1 MTAIPARRRRRMI
14 AAMITSGLSVIAL
27 PGGLF
32 LGTNSL
38 LRASGGN
45 SIDSRGTVDVPSSV
59 VEMLAVINTR
69 NEVASLALLAITP
82 EGKGGTIV
90 SIPVGSMADVAKTE
104 QPRRIADSYTTGGLQ
119 ALKTDVENLMNITVD
134 FADDVTATEF
144 AAVLTDVGTQPVV
157 LQQPVTDTGADGVPV
172 VVLEAGSSTAT
183 PDLLA
188 TGLAASQTGTPE
200 SARLPQVKALWNS
213 IARAGVAMPAADVA
227 ASTSSIS
234 PLDPSVFTSTPAFV
248 KALLMGEIDVWQFS
262 STLFTDDVRNPNKV
276 DLYGL
281 DGGEVLMVMASVVP
295 SALTVTTANVA
306 VMIDI
311 PFASASVAKEVVTR
325 LAYLGANVVLVR
337 QSPDLATERT
347 TVYYN
352 DSIART
358 EAEAYPTLLG
368 PLEFMESK
376 DVISGVNLRI
386 VLGNDFVAFLGQ
398 GSSTS
403 TSTTSTTEP
412 K

>member
-14 AAMITSGLSVIAL
+14 AAMVTSGLSVIAL

-59 VEMLAVINTR
+59 VEMLAVINSR
-69 NEVASLALLAITP
+69 NEVASLALLAVTP

-104 QPRRIADSYTTGGLQ
+104 QPRRIADSYTSGGLQ

-144 AAVLTDVGTQPVV
+144 ATVLTDVGTQPVV
-157 LQQPVTDTGADGVPV
+157 LQQPVTDTGVDGVPI

-200 SARLPQVKALWNS
+200 SARLPQVKALWGS
-213 IARAGVAMPAADVA
+213 IARAGVATPTPEVA

-234 PLDPSVFTSTPAFV
+234 PLDPSVFTSTTAFV
-248 KALLMGEIDVWQFS
+248 EALLMGEIDVWQFS

-295 SALTVTTANVA
+295 SALTVTNANVA

-352 DSIART
+352 DSIAKT

-368 PLEFMESK
+368 PLEFTESK

-398 GSSTS
+398 GSATN

>member
-14 AAMITSGLSVIAL
+14 AAMVTSGLSVIAL

-45 SIDSRGTVDVPSSV
+45 SIDSRGTVDIPSSV
-59 VEMLAVINTR
+59 VEMLAVINSR
-69 NEVASLALLAITP
+69 NEVASLALLAVTP

-90 SIPVGSMADVAKTE
+90 SIPVGASADVAKTE
-104 QPRRIADSYTTGGLQ
+104 LPRRIADSYATGGLL
-119 ALKTDVENLMNITVD
+119 ALETDVENLMNITVD
-134 FADDVTATEF
+134 FSDDVTATEF
-144 AAVLTDVGTQPVV
+144 AAVLSSVGTQPVV
-157 LQQPVTDTGADGVPV
+157 LQQPVTDTRVDDTPV
-172 VVLEAGSSTAT
+172 VVLESGSSTAT
-183 PDLLA
+183 PELLA
-188 TGLAASQTGTPE
+188 AGLASSQTGTPE
-200 SARLPQVKALWNS
+200 SARLPQVRALWSS
-213 IARAGVAMPAADVA
+213 IARAGVATPTAEVGGT
-227 ASTSSIS
+227 TSSVL
-234 PLDPSVFTSTPAFV
+234 PLDASVFTSTAAFMQ
-248 KALLMGEIDVWQFS
+248 ALLLGEIDVWQFS
-262 STLFTDDVRNPNKV
+262 STLFTDPVRNPNQV

-295 SALTVTTANVA
+295 SALTVTSSNVA
-306 VMIDI
+306 VMVDI
-311 PFASASVAKEVVTR
+311 PFASAVVAKEVVTR
-325 LAYLGANVVLVR
+325 LAFLGANVVLIR
-337 QSPDLATERT
+337 QSPDLAAERT

-368 PLEFMESK
+368 PLEFTESK

-398 GSSTS
+398 GSASN

>member
-59 VEMLAVINTR
+59 VEMLAVINSR
-69 NEVASLALLAITP
+69 NEVASLALLAVTP

-134 FADDVTATEF
+134 FADDMTAAELS
-144 AAVLTDVGTQPVV
+144 AVLTSVGTQPVV
-157 LQQPVTDTGADGVPV
+157 LQQPVTDTGVDGTAI

-183 PDLLA
+183 PGLLA
-188 TGLAASQTGTPE
+188 AGLASSQTGTPE

-213 IARAGVAMPAADVA
+213 IARAGVAAPSPETGG
-227 ASTSSIS
+227 STSSIS
-234 PLDPSVFTSTPAFV
+234 PLDLSVFTSTSAFME
-248 KALLMGEIDVWQFS
+248 ALLMGEIDVWQFS
-262 STLFTDDVRNPNKV
+262 STLFTDAVRNPNHV

-281 DGGEVLMVMASVVP
+281 DGGEVLMVMASIVP
-295 SALTVTTANVA
+295 SALTVTTSDVA
-306 VMIDI
+306 VMVDI
-311 PFASASVAKEVVTR
+311 PFASAVVAKEVVTR
-325 LAYLGANVVLVR
+325 LAFLGANVVLIR

-352 DSIART
+352 DSIAKT
-358 EAEAYPTLLG
+358 EAEDYSTLLG
-368 PLEFMESK
+368 PLEFTESK

-398 GSSTS
+398 GSATS

>member
-1 MTAIPARRRRRMI
+1 MI

-45 SIDSRGTVDVPSSV
+45 SIDSRGTVDIPSSV
-59 VEMLAVINTR
+59 VEMLAVINSR
-69 NEVASLALLAITP
+69 NEVASLALLAVTP

-134 FADDVTATEF
+134 FADDVTATEL
-144 AAVLTDVGTQPVV
+144 AAVLSSVGTQPVV

-172 VVLEAGSSTAT
+172 VVLESGSSTAS
-183 PDLLA
+183 PELLA
-188 TGLAASQTGTPE
+188 AGLASSQTGTPE

-213 IARAGVAMPAADVA
+213 IARAGVATPTDQVVG
-227 ASTSSIS
+227 SSSSIS
-234 PLDPSVFTSTPAFV
+234 PLDASAFTSTTAFV
-248 KALLMGEIDVWQFS
+248 QALLLGEIDVWQFS
-262 STLFTDDVRNPNKV
+262 STLFTDAVRNPNQV

-295 SALTVTTANVA
+295 SALTVTSANVA
-306 VMIDI
+306 VMVDI

-325 LAYLGANVVLVR
+325 LAYLGANVVLIR

-352 DSIART
+352 DSIAKT

-398 GSSTS
+398 GSATS

>member
-59 VEMLAVINTR
+59 VEMLAVINSR

-157 LQQPVTDTGADGVPV
+157 LQQPVTDSGADGVPV

-234 PLDPSVFTSTPAFV
+234 PLDPSVFTTTPAFV

-398 GSSTS
+398 GSGTS

>member
-1 MTAIPARRRRRMI
+1 MI
-14 AAMITSGLSVIAL
+14 AAMVTSGLSVIAL

-38 LRASGGN
+38 LHASGGN
-45 SIDSRGTVDVPSSV
+45 SIDSRGTIDIPSSL
-59 VEMLAVINTR
+59 VEMLAVINSR
-69 NEVASLALLAITP
+69 NEVASLALLAVTP

-90 SIPVGSMADVAKTE
+90 SIPVGAMADVAKTE

-134 FADDVTATEF
+134 FADDMTVTEF
-144 AAVLTDVGTQPVV
+144 ATVLTSVGTQPVV
-157 LQQPVTDTGADGVPV
+157 LQQPVTDTGVDGTAII
-172 VVLEAGSSTAT
+172 VLETGSSTAT

-188 TGLAASQTGTPE
+188 AGLASSQTGTPE

-213 IARAGVAMPAADVA
+213 IARAGVAAPSAETGG
-227 ASTSSIS
+227 STSSIS
-234 PLDPSVFTSTPAFV
+234 PLDASVFTSTAAFV
-248 KALLMGEIDVWQFS
+248 NALLLGEIDVWQLS
-262 STLFTDDVRNPNKV
+262 STLFTDPVRNPNQV

-306 VMIDI
+306 VMVDI
-311 PFASASVAKEVVTR
+311 PFASAVVAKEVVTR
-325 LAYLGANVVLVR
+325 LAFLGANVVLIR
-337 QSPDLATERT
+337 QSSDLATERT
-347 TVYYN
+347 TVFYN
-352 DSIART
+352 DSIAKT
-358 EAEAYPTLLG
+358 EAEDYSTLLG
-368 PLEFMESK
+368 PLEFTESK

>member
-45 SIDSRGTVDVPSSV
+45 SIDSRGTVDIPSSV
-59 VEMLAVINTR
+59 VEMLAVINSR
-69 NEVASLALLAITP
+69 NEVASLALLAVTP

-134 FADDVTATEF
+134 FADDVTATEL
-144 AAVLTDVGTQPVV
+144 AAVLSSVGTQPVV

-172 VVLEAGSSTAT
+172 VVLESGSSTAS
-183 PDLLA
+183 PELLA
-188 TGLAASQTGTPE
+188 AGLASSQTGTPE

-213 IARAGVAMPAADVA
+213 IARAGVATPTDQVVG
-227 ASTSSIS
+227 SSSSIS
-234 PLDPSVFTSTPAFV
+234 PLDASAFTSTTAFV
-248 KALLMGEIDVWQFS
+248 QALLLGEIDVWQFS
-262 STLFTDDVRNPNKV
+262 STLFTDAVRNPNQV

-295 SALTVTTANVA
+295 SALTVTSANVA
-306 VMIDI
+306 VMVDI
-311 PFASASVAKEVVTR
+311 PFASSSVAKEVVTR
-325 LAYLGANVVLVR
+325 LAYLGANVVLIR

-358 EAEAYPTLLG
+358 EAESYPTLLG
-368 PLEFMESK
+368 PLEFTESK

-398 GSSTS
+398 GSATS

>member
-1 MTAIPARRRRRMI
+1 MI

-45 SIDSRGTVDVPSSV
+45 SIDSRGTVDIPSSV
-59 VEMLAVINTR
+59 VEMLAVINSR
-69 NEVASLALLAITP
+69 NEVASLALLAVTP

-134 FADDVTATEF
+134 FADDVTATEL
-144 AAVLTDVGTQPVV
+144 AAVLSSVGTQPVV

-172 VVLEAGSSTAT
+172 VVLESGSSTAS
-183 PDLLA
+183 PELLA
-188 TGLAASQTGTPE
+188 AGLASSQTGTPE

-213 IARAGVAMPAADVA
+213 IARAGVATPAPDVA

-234 PLDPSVFTSTPAFV
+234 PLDATAFTSTTAFV
-248 KALLMGEIDVWQFS
+248 QALLLGEIDVWQFS
-262 STLFTDDVRNPNKV
+262 STLFTDAVRNPNQV

-295 SALTVTTANVA
+295 SALTVTSANVA
-306 VMIDI
+306 VMVDI
-311 PFASASVAKEVVTR
+311 PFASSSVAKEVVTR
-325 LAYLGANVVLVR
+325 LAYLGANVVLIR

-358 EAEAYPTLLG
+358 EAESYPTLLG
-368 PLEFMESK
+368 PLEFTESK

-398 GSSTS
+398 GSATS

>member
-14 AAMITSGLSVIAL
+14 AAMVTSGLSVIAL
-27 PGGLF
+27 PSGLF

-38 LRASGGN
+38 LHASGGN
-45 SIDSRGTVDVPSSV
+45 SIDSRGTIDIPSSV
-59 VEMLAVINTR
+59 VEMLAVINSR
-69 NEVASLALLAITP
+69 NEVASLALFAVTP

-104 QPRRIADSYTTGGLQ
+104 QPRRVADSYTTGGLQ
-119 ALKTDVENLMNITVD
+119 ALKTDVENLLNITVD
-134 FADDVTATEF
+134 FADDMTVTEF
-144 AAVLTDVGTQPVV
+144 AVVLATVGTQPVV
-157 LQQPVTDTGADGVPV
+157 LQQPVSDTGADGTAI
-172 VVLEAGSSTAT
+172 VVLESGSSTAT

-188 TGLAASQTGTPE
+188 AGLASSQTGTPE
-200 SARLPQVKALWNS
+200 SARLPQVRALWNS
-213 IARAGVAMPAADVA
+213 IARAGVATPSAEVSG
-227 ASTSSIS
+227 STSSIS
-234 PLDPSVFTSTPAFV
+234 PLDTSVYTSTAAFV
-248 KALLMGEIDVWQFS
+248 NALLMGEIDVWQFS

-306 VMIDI
+306 VMVDI
-311 PFASASVAKEVVTR
+311 PFASAVVAKEVVTR
-325 LAYLGANVVLVR
+325 LAFLGANVVLIR

-352 DSIART
+352 DSIAKT
-358 EAEAYPTLLG
+358 EAETYPTLLG
-368 PLEFMESK
+368 PLEFTESK

-398 GSSTS
+398 GSAAS

-412 K
+412 T

>member
-14 AAMITSGLSVIAL
+14 AAMVTSGLSVIAL

-59 VEMLAVINTR
+59 VEMLAVINSR
-69 NEVASLALLAITP
+69 NEVASLALLAVTP

-352 DSIART
+352 DFIAKT

-368 PLEFMESK
+368 PLEFTESK

-398 GSSTS
+398 GSGTS

>member
-59 VEMLAVINTR
+59 VEMLAVINSR

-188 TGLAASQTGTPE
+188 NGLAASQTGTPE

-398 GSSTS
+398 GSGTS

>member
-14 AAMITSGLSVIAL
+14 AAMVTSGLSVIAL

-32 LGTNSL
+32 LGTTSL
-38 LRASGGN
+38 LHASGGN
-45 SIDSRGTVDVPSSV
+45 SIDSRGTVDIPSSV
-59 VEMLAVINTR
+59 VEMLAVINSR

-134 FADDVTATEF
+134 FADDVTATEL
-144 AAVLTDVGTQPVV
+144 ATVLTGVGTQPVV
-157 LQQPVTDTGADGVPV
+157 LQQPVTDTGIDGVPI
-172 VVLEAGSSTAT
+172 VVLEAGSSAAT

-188 TGLAASQTGTPE
+188 NGLAASQTGSPE
-200 SARLPQVKALWNS
+200 SARLPQVKALWSS
-213 IARAGVAMPAADVA
+213 IARAGVATPSPDIAG
-227 ASTSSIS
+227 STSSIS
-234 PLDPSVFTSTPAFV
+234 PLDASVFTTTSAFM

-262 STLFTDDVRNPNKV
+262 STLFTDEVRNPNKA

-295 SALTVTTANVA
+295 SALTVTTSNVA
-306 VMIDI
+306 VMVDI

-337 QSPDLATERT
+337 QTSDLATERT

>member
-1 MTAIPARRRRRMI
+1 L
-14 AAMITSGLSVIAL
+14 AA
-27 PGGLF
+27 
-32 LGTNSL
+32 
-38 LRASGGN
+38 
-45 SIDSRGTVDVPSSV
+45 
-59 VEMLAVINTR
+59 
-69 NEVASLALLAITP
+69 
-82 EGKGGTIV
+82 
-90 SIPVGSMADVAKTE
+90 
-104 QPRRIADSYTTGGLQ
+104 
-119 ALKTDVENLMNITVD
+119 
-134 FADDVTATEF
+134 
-144 AAVLTDVGTQPVV
+144 
-157 LQQPVTDTGADGVPV
+157 
-172 VVLEAGSSTAT
+172 
-183 PDLLA
+183 
-188 TGLAASQTGTPE
+188 GLASSQTGTPE
-200 SARLPQVKALWNS
+200 SARLPQVKALWSS
-213 IARAGVAMPAADVA
+213 IARAGVATPAPDVA

-234 PLDPSVFTSTPAFV
+234 PLDPSVFTSTTAFV

-295 SALTVTTANVA
+295 SALTVTNANVA

-352 DSIART
+352 DSIAKT
-358 EAEAYPTLLG
+358 EAESYPTLLG
-368 PLEFMESK
+368 PLEFTESK

-398 GSSTS
+398 GSGTS

>member
-1 MTAIPARRRRRMI
+1 LI
-14 AAMITSGLSVIAL
+14 AV
-27 PGGLF
+27 
-32 LGTNSL
+32 
-38 LRASGGN
+38 
-45 SIDSRGTVDVPSSV
+45 
-59 VEMLAVINTR
+59 
-69 NEVASLALLAITP
+69 TP

-104 QPRRIADSYTTGGLQ
+104 QPHRIADSYTTGGLQ

-134 FADDVTATEF
+134 FADDMTADEF
-144 AAVLTDVGTQPVV
+144 AAVLTNVGTQPVV
-157 LQQPVTDTGADGVPV
+157 LQQPVTDTGADGVAIV
-172 VVLEAGSSTAT
+172 VIESGSSTAT
-183 PDLLA
+183 PELLA
-188 TGLAASQTGTPE
+188 AGLASSQTGTPE
-200 SARLPQVKALWNS
+200 SARLPQIKALWNS
-213 IARAGVAMPAADVA
+213 IARAGVATPAVGTGG
-227 ASTSSIS
+227 STSSIS
-234 PLDPSVFTSTPAFV
+234 PLDASVFTSTNAFV
-248 KALLMGEIDVWQFS
+248 QALLLGEIDVWQFS
-262 STLFTDDVRNPNKV
+262 STLFTDPVRNPNKV

-295 SALTVTTANVA
+295 SALTVTSANVA
-306 VMIDI
+306 VMVDI
-311 PFASASVAKEVVTR
+311 PFASAVVAKEVVTR
-325 LAYLGANVVLVR
+325 LAFLGANVVLIR

-347 TVYYN
+347 TVFYN

-368 PLEFMESK
+368 PLEFTESK

-398 GSSTS
+398 GSASN

>member
-1 MTAIPARRRRRMI
+1 
-14 AAMITSGLSVIAL
+14 
-27 PGGLF
+27 
-32 LGTNSL
+32 
-38 LRASGGN
+38 
-45 SIDSRGTVDVPSSV
+45 
-59 VEMLAVINTR
+59 LAN
-69 NEVASLALLAITP
+69 
-82 EGKGGTIV
+82 
-90 SIPVGSMADVAKTE
+90 
-104 QPRRIADSYTTGGLQ
+104 
-119 ALKTDVENLMNITVD
+119 
-134 FADDVTATEF
+134 
-144 AAVLTDVGTQPVV
+144 
-157 LQQPVTDTGADGVPV
+157 
-172 VVLEAGSSTAT
+172 
-183 PDLLA
+183 
-188 TGLAASQTGTPE
+188 GLAASQTGTSE

-213 IARAGVAMPAADVA
+213 IARAGVATPAADVP

-262 STLFTDDVRNPNKV
+262 STLFTDDVRNPNNV

-398 GSSTS
+398 GSGTS

>member
-1 MTAIPARRRRRMI
+1 MI
-14 AAMITSGLSVIAL
+14 AAMVTSGLSIIAL

-45 SIDSRGTVDVPSSV
+45 SIDSRGTVDIPSSV
-59 VEMLAVINTR
+59 VELLAVINSR
-69 NEVASLALLAITP
+69 NEVASLALLAVTP

-90 SIPVGSMADVAKTE
+90 SIPVGAMADIAKTE
-104 QPRRIADSYTTGGLQ
+104 QPRRIADSYITGGLQ

-134 FADDVTATEF
+134 FSDDMTATEF
-144 AAVLTDVGTQPVV
+144 SAVLSSVGAQPVV
-157 LQQPVTDTGADGVPV
+157 LQQPVSDTGIDGTAV
-172 VVLEAGSSTAT
+172 VVLEAGSSTVT
-183 PDLLA
+183 PKLLA
-188 TGLAASQTGTPE
+188 AGLASSETGTPE

-213 IARAGVAMPAADVA
+213 IARAGVATPTDEVVGT
-227 ASTSSIS
+227 TSSVV
-234 PLDPSVFTSTPAFV
+234 PLDASVFTSTAAFV
-248 KALLMGEIDVWQFS
+248 NALLLGEIDVWQFS
-262 STLFTDDVRNPNKV
+262 SVLFSDAVRNPNNA

-281 DGGEVLMVMASVVP
+281 DSGEVLMVMASVVP
-295 SALTVTTANVA
+295 SALTVTSSNVA
-306 VMIDI
+306 VMVDI
-311 PFASASVAKEVVTR
+311 PFASAVVAKEVVIR
-325 LAYLGANVVLVR
+325 LAFLGANVVLIR
-337 QSPDLATERT
+337 QTPDLATERT

-352 DSIART
+352 DSIAKT

-368 PLEFMESK
+368 PLEFAESK

-398 GSSTS
+398 GSTTS

>member
-59 VEMLAVINTR
+59 VEMLAVINSR

-157 LQQPVTDTGADGVPV
+157 LQQPVTDTGADGIPV

-352 DSIART
+352 DSIAKT
-358 EAEAYPTLLG
+358 EAESYPTLLG
-368 PLEFMESK
+368 PLEFTESK

-398 GSSTS
+398 GSTTS

>member
-59 VEMLAVINTR
+59 VEMLAVINSR

-172 VVLEAGSSTAT
+172 VILEAGSSTAT

-188 TGLAASQTGTPE
+188 TGLATSQTGTPE

-295 SALTVTTANVA
+295 SALTETTANVA

-398 GSSTS
+398 GSGTS

>member
-59 VEMLAVINTR
+59 VEMLAVINSR

-119 ALKTDVENLMNITVD
+119 ALQTDVENLMNITVD

-183 PDLLA
+183 PYLLA

-398 GSSTS
+398 GSGTS

>member
-14 AAMITSGLSVIAL
+14 AAMVTSGLSVIAL

-38 LRASGGN
+38 LHASGGN
-45 SIDSRGTVDVPSSV
+45 SIDSRGTIDIPSSV
-59 VEMLAVINTR
+59 VEMLAVINSR
-69 NEVASLALLAITP
+69 NEVASLALLAVTP

-90 SIPVGSMADVAKTE
+90 SIPAGAMADVAKTE
-104 QPRRIADSYTTGGLQ
+104 QPRRIADSYATGGLQ
-119 ALKTDVENLMNITVD
+119 ALQTDVENLLNITVD
-134 FADDVTATEF
+134 FADDMTVTEF
-144 AAVLTDVGTQPVV
+144 AVVLATVGTQPVV
-157 LQQPVTDTGADGVPV
+157 LQQPVTDTGADGTAI
-172 VVLEAGSSTAT
+172 VVLESGSSTAT

-188 TGLAASQTGTPE
+188 AGLASSQTGTPE

-213 IARAGVAMPAADVA
+213 IARAGVATPSSEV
-227 ASTSSIS
+227 SGTTSSVL
-234 PLDPSVFTSTPAFV
+234 PLDASVYTSTAAFV
-248 KALLMGEIDVWQFS
+248 NALLMGEIDVWQFS
-262 STLFTDDVRNPNKV
+262 STLFTDAVRNPNQV

-295 SALTVTTANVA
+295 SALTVTSANIA
-306 VMIDI
+306 VMVDI
-311 PFASASVAKEVVTR
+311 PFASAVVAKEVVTR
-325 LAYLGANVVLVR
+325 LAFLGANVVLIR

-358 EAEAYPTLLG
+358 EAESYPTLLG
-368 PLEFMESK
+368 PLEFTESK

-398 GSSTS
+398 GSTTS

-412 K
+412 T

>member
-14 AAMITSGLSVIAL
+14 AAVVTSGLSVIAL

-38 LRASGGN
+38 LHASGGN
-45 SIDSRGTVDVPSSV
+45 SIDSRGTVDIPSSV
-59 VEMLAVINTR
+59 VEMLAVINSR
-69 NEVASLALLAITP
+69 NEVASLALIAVTP

-90 SIPVGSMADVAKTE
+90 SIPVGSMADVAKTQ
-104 QPRRIADSYTTGGLQ
+104 QPHRIADSYITGGLQ

-134 FADDVTATEF
+134 FSDDVTATEF
-144 AAVLTDVGTQPVV
+144 AAVLSSVGTQPVV
-157 LQQPVTDTGADGVPV
+157 LQQPVTDTGIDGTAT

-188 TGLAASQTGTPE
+188 AGLASSQTGTPE

-213 IARAGVAMPAADVA
+213 IARAGVATPTAEVDG
-227 ASTSSIS
+227 STSSIS
-234 PLDPSVFTSTPAFV
+234 PIDVSAFQSTAAFM
-248 KALLMGEIDVWQFS
+248 KALLTGEIDVWQFS
-262 STLFTDDVRNPNKV
+262 STLFTDAVRNPNNA

-281 DGGEVLMVMASVVP
+281 DTGEILMVMASVVP
-295 SALTVTTANVA
+295 SALTVTSANVA
-306 VMIDI
+306 VMVDI
-311 PFASASVAKEVVTR
+311 PFASAVVAKEVVTR
-325 LAYLGANVVLVR
+325 LAFLGANVVLIR

-347 TVYYN
+347 TVFYN

-368 PLEFMESK
+368 PLEFTESK

-398 GSSTS
+398 GSATN

>member
-14 AAMITSGLSVIAL
+14 AAMVTSGLSVIAL
-27 PGGLF
+27 PSGLF

-38 LRASGGN
+38 LHASGGN
-45 SIDSRGTVDVPSSV
+45 SIDSRGTIDIPSSV
-59 VEMLAVINTR
+59 VEMLAVINSR
-69 NEVASLALLAITP
+69 NEVASLALLAVTP

-104 QPRRIADSYTTGGLQ
+104 QPRRVADSYTTGGLQ
-119 ALKTDVENLMNITVD
+119 ALKTDVENLLNITVD
-134 FADDVTATEF
+134 FADDMTVAEF
-144 AAVLTDVGTQPVV
+144 AVVLAAVGTQPVV
-157 LQQPVTDTGADGVPV
+157 LQQPVTDTGADGAAI
-172 VVLEAGSSTAT
+172 VVLESGSSTAT

-188 TGLAASQTGTPE
+188 AGLASSQTGTPE
-200 SARLPQVKALWNS
+200 SARLPQVRALWNS
-213 IARAGVAMPAADVA
+213 IARAGVATPSAEVSG
-227 ASTSSIS
+227 STSSIS
-234 PLDPSVFTSTPAFV
+234 PLDTSVYTSTAAFV
-248 KALLMGEIDVWQFS
+248 NALLMGEIDVWQFS

-306 VMIDI
+306 VMVDI
-311 PFASASVAKEVVTR
+311 PFASAVVAKEVVTR
-325 LAYLGANVVLVR
+325 LAFLGANVVLIR

-352 DSIART
+352 DSIAKT
-358 EAEAYPTLLG
+358 EAETYPTLLG
-368 PLEFMESK
+368 PLEFTESK

-398 GSSTS
+398 GSAAS

-412 K
+412 T

>member
-14 AAMITSGLSVIAL
+14 AAMVTSGLSIIAL

-45 SIDSRGTVDVPSSV
+45 SIDSRGTVDIPSSV
-59 VEMLAVINTR
+59 VELLAVINSR
-69 NEVASLALLAITP
+69 NEVASLALLAVTP

-90 SIPVGSMADVAKTE
+90 SIPVGAMADIAKTE
-104 QPRRIADSYTTGGLQ
+104 QPRRIADSYITGGLQ

-134 FADDVTATEF
+134 FSDDMTATEF
-144 AAVLTDVGTQPVV
+144 SAVLSSVGAQPVV
-157 LQQPVTDTGADGVPV
+157 LQQPVSDTGIDGTAV
-172 VVLEAGSSTAT
+172 VVLEAGSSTVT
-183 PDLLA
+183 PKLLA
-188 TGLAASQTGTPE
+188 AGLASSETGTPE

-213 IARAGVAMPAADVA
+213 IARAGVATPTDEVVGT
-227 ASTSSIS
+227 TSSVV
-234 PLDPSVFTSTPAFV
+234 PLDASVFTSTAAFV
-248 KALLMGEIDVWQFS
+248 NALLLGEIDVWQFS
-262 STLFTDDVRNPNKV
+262 SVLFSDAVRNPNNA

-281 DGGEVLMVMASVVP
+281 DSGEVLMVMASVVP
-295 SALTVTTANVA
+295 SALTVTSSNVA
-306 VMIDI
+306 VMVDI
-311 PFASASVAKEVVTR
+311 PFASAVVAKEVVIR
-325 LAYLGANVVLVR
+325 LAFLGANVVLIR
-337 QSPDLATERT
+337 QTPDLATERT

-352 DSIART
+352 DSIAKT

-368 PLEFMESK
+368 PLEFAESK

-398 GSSTS
+398 GSTTS

>member
-14 AAMITSGLSVIAL
+14 AAMVTSGLSVIAL

-38 LRASGGN
+38 LHASGGN
-45 SIDSRGTVDVPSSV
+45 SIDSRGTIDIPSSV
-59 VEMLAVINTR
+59 VEMLAVINSR
-69 NEVASLALLAITP
+69 NEVASLALLAVTP

-90 SIPVGSMADVAKTE
+90 SIPVGAMADVAKTE
-104 QPRRIADSYTTGGLQ
+104 QPRRIADSYATGGLQ
-119 ALKTDVENLMNITVD
+119 ALQTDVENLLNITVD
-134 FADDVTATEF
+134 FADDMTVTEF
-144 AAVLTDVGTQPVV
+144 AVVLATVGTQPVV
-157 LQQPVTDTGADGVPV
+157 LQQPVTDTGADGTAI
-172 VVLEAGSSTAT
+172 VVLESGSSTAT

-188 TGLAASQTGTPE
+188 AGLASSQTGTPE
-200 SARLPQVKALWNS
+200 SARLPQVRALWNS
-213 IARAGVAMPAADVA
+213 IARAGVATPSAEVSG
-227 ASTSSIS
+227 STSSIS
-234 PLDPSVFTSTPAFV
+234 PLDTSVYTSTAAFV
-248 KALLMGEIDVWQFS
+248 NALLMGEIDVWQFS
-262 STLFTDDVRNPNKV
+262 STLFTDAVRNPNQV

-295 SALTVTTANVA
+295 SALTVTSANIA
-306 VMIDI
+306 VMVDI
-311 PFASASVAKEVVTR
+311 PFASAVVAKEVVTR
-325 LAYLGANVVLVR
+325 LAFLGANVVLIR

-358 EAEAYPTLLG
+358 EAESYPTLLG
-368 PLEFMESK
+368 PLEFTESK

-398 GSSTS
+398 GSATS

-412 K
+412 T

>member
-14 AAMITSGLSVIAL
+14 AAMVTSGLSVIAL

-38 LRASGGN
+38 LHASGGN
-45 SIDSRGTVDVPSSV
+45 SIDSRGTIDIPSSV
-59 VEMLAVINTR
+59 VEMLAVINSR
-69 NEVASLALLAITP
+69 NEVASLALLAVTP

-90 SIPVGSMADVAKTE
+90 SIPVGAMADVAKTE
-104 QPRRIADSYTTGGLQ
+104 QPRRIADSYATGGLQ
-119 ALKTDVENLMNITVD
+119 ALQTDVENLLNITVD
-134 FADDVTATEF
+134 FADDMTVTEF
-144 AAVLTDVGTQPVV
+144 AVVLATVGTQPVV
-157 LQQPVTDTGADGVPV
+157 LQQPVTDTGADGTAI
-172 VVLEAGSSTAT
+172 VVLESGSSTAT

-188 TGLAASQTGTPE
+188 AGLASSQTGTPE

-213 IARAGVAMPAADVA
+213 IARAGVATPSSEV
-227 ASTSSIS
+227 SGTTSSVL
-234 PLDPSVFTSTPAFV
+234 PLDASVYTSTAAFV
-248 KALLMGEIDVWQFS
+248 NALLMGEIDVWQFS
-262 STLFTDDVRNPNKV
+262 STLFTDAVRNPNQV

-295 SALTVTTANVA
+295 SALTVTSANIA
-306 VMIDI
+306 VMVDI
-311 PFASASVAKEVVTR
+311 PFASAVVAKEVVTR
-325 LAYLGANVVLVR
+325 LAFLGANVVLIR
-337 QSPDLATERT
+337 QSPDVATERT

-358 EAEAYPTLLG
+358 EAESYPTLLG
-368 PLEFMESK
+368 PLEFTESK

-398 GSSTS
+398 GSATS

-412 K
+412 T

>member
-14 AAMITSGLSVIAL
+14 AAMVTSGLSVIAL
-27 PGGLF
+27 PSGLF

-38 LRASGGN
+38 LHASGGN
-45 SIDSRGTVDVPSSV
+45 SIDSRGTIDIPSSV
-59 VEMLAVINTR
+59 VEMLAVINSR
-69 NEVASLALLAITP
+69 NEVASLALLAVTP

-104 QPRRIADSYTTGGLQ
+104 QPRRVADSYTTGGLQ
-119 ALKTDVENLMNITVD
+119 ALKTDVENLLNITVD
-134 FADDVTATEF
+134 FADDMTVAEF
-144 AAVLTDVGTQPVV
+144 AVVLAAVGTQPVV
-157 LQQPVTDTGADGVPV
+157 LQQPVTDTGADGAAII
-172 VVLEAGSSTAT
+172 VLESGSSTAT

-188 TGLAASQTGTPE
+188 AGLASSQTGTPE
-200 SARLPQVKALWNS
+200 SARLPQVRALWNS
-213 IARAGVAMPAADVA
+213 IARAGVATPSAEVSG
-227 ASTSSIS
+227 STSSIS
-234 PLDPSVFTSTPAFV
+234 PLDTSVYTSTAAFV
-248 KALLMGEIDVWQFS
+248 NALLMGEIDVWQFS

-295 SALTVTTANVA
+295 SALTVTSANIA
-306 VMIDI
+306 VMVDI
-311 PFASASVAKEVVTR
+311 PFASAVVAKEVVTR
-325 LAYLGANVVLVR
+325 LAFLGANVVLIR

-352 DSIART
+352 DSIAKT
-358 EAEAYPTLLG
+358 EAETYPTLLG
-368 PLEFMESK
+368 PLEFTESK

-398 GSSTS
+398 GSATN

>member
-1 MTAIPARRRRRMI
+1 MI

-45 SIDSRGTVDVPSSV
+45 SIDSRGTVDIPSSV
-59 VEMLAVINTR
+59 VEMLAVINSR
-69 NEVASLALLAITP
+69 NEVASLALLAVTP

-134 FADDVTATEF
+134 FADDVTATEL
-144 AAVLTDVGTQPVV
+144 AAVLSSVGTQPVV

-172 VVLEAGSSTAT
+172 VVLESGSSTAS
-183 PDLLA
+183 PELLA
-188 TGLAASQTGTPE
+188 AGLASSQTGTPE

-213 IARAGVAMPAADVA
+213 IARAGVATPAPDVA

-234 PLDPSVFTSTPAFV
+234 PLDASAFTSTTAFV
-248 KALLMGEIDVWQFS
+248 QALLLGEIDVWQFS
-262 STLFTDDVRNPNKV
+262 STLFTDAVRNPNQV

-295 SALTVTTANVA
+295 SALTVTSANVA
-306 VMIDI
+306 VMVDI
-311 PFASASVAKEVVTR
+311 PFASSSVAKEVVTR
-325 LAYLGANVVLVR
+325 LAYLGANVVLIR

-352 DSIART
+352 DSIAKT

-398 GSSTS
+398 GSATS

>member
-14 AAMITSGLSVIAL
+14 AAMVTSGLSVIAL
-27 PGGLF
+27 PSGLF

-38 LRASGGN
+38 LHASGGN
-45 SIDSRGTVDVPSSV
+45 SIDSRGTIDIPSSV
-59 VEMLAVINTR
+59 VEMLAVINSR
-69 NEVASLALLAITP
+69 NEVASLALFAVTP

-104 QPRRIADSYTTGGLQ
+104 QPRRVADSYTTGGLQ
-119 ALKTDVENLMNITVD
+119 ALKTDVENLLNITVD
-134 FADDVTATEF
+134 FADDMTVAEF
-144 AAVLTDVGTQPVV
+144 AVVLAAVGTQPVV
-157 LQQPVTDTGADGVPV
+157 LQQPVTDTGADGAAII
-172 VVLEAGSSTAT
+172 VLESGSSTAT

-188 TGLAASQTGTPE
+188 AGLASSQTGTPE
-200 SARLPQVKALWNS
+200 SARLPQVRALWNS
-213 IARAGVAMPAADVA
+213 IARAGVATPSAEVSG
-227 ASTSSIS
+227 STSSIS
-234 PLDPSVFTSTPAFV
+234 PLDTSVYTSTAAFV
-248 KALLMGEIDVWQFS
+248 NALLMGEIDVWQFS

-306 VMIDI
+306 VMVDI
-311 PFASASVAKEVVTR
+311 PFASAVVAKEVVTR
-325 LAYLGANVVLVR
+325 LAFLGANVVLIR

-352 DSIART
+352 DSIAKT
-358 EAEAYPTLLG
+358 EAETYPTLLG
-368 PLEFMESK
+368 PLEFTESK

-398 GSSTS
+398 GSATS

>member
-45 SIDSRGTVDVPSSV
+45 SIDSRGTVDIPSSV
-59 VEMLAVINTR
+59 VEMLAVINSR
-69 NEVASLALLAITP
+69 NEVASLALLAVTP

-134 FADDVTATEF
+134 FADDVTATEL
-144 AAVLTDVGTQPVV
+144 AAVLSSVGTQPVV

-172 VVLEAGSSTAT
+172 VVLESGSSTAS
-183 PDLLA
+183 PELLA
-188 TGLAASQTGTPE
+188 AGLASSQTGTPE

-213 IARAGVAMPAADVA
+213 IARAGFATPTDQVVG
-227 ASTSSIS
+227 SSSSIS
-234 PLDPSVFTSTPAFV
+234 PLDASAFTSTTAFV
-248 KALLMGEIDVWQFS
+248 QALLLGEIDVWQFS
-262 STLFTDDVRNPNKV
+262 STLFTDAVRNPNQV

-295 SALTVTTANVA
+295 SALTVTSANVA
-306 VMIDI
+306 VMVDI
-311 PFASASVAKEVVTR
+311 PFASSSVAKEVVTR
-325 LAYLGANVVLVR
+325 LAYLGANVVLIR

-352 DSIART
+352 DSIAKT

-398 GSSTS
+398 GSATS